1 MTGENLRLTPLVLA
15 FYADDDI
22 IMTNYVEQ
30 PLDQIRHL
38 RNGLV
43 ADFNSKEVDQV
54 IISALVATGDDTTRD
69 ISSLWF
75 EATAEQDARDLVTMV
90 DLRPILVDIN
100 WGNHT

>member
-1 MTGENLRLTPLVLA
+1 MPDQPTIEAQFMNMSFSQELMYRRL
-15 FYADDDI
+15 
-22 IMTNYVEQ
+22 
-30 PLDQIRHL
+30 LDQIRHL
-38 RNGLV
+38 RDGLV

-54 IISALVATGDDTTRD
+54 IINALVATGDDTTRD